1 MSRGGSIKLKLGLVV
16 VGSVL
21 VAAVLATLGAGSVP
35 AWLSIP
41 VTVALAL
48 GVSQL
53 LAAGM
58 TSPLRAMTE
67 AAGRMAAGD
76 YTARVGSTATDEV
89 GRLAR
94 AFDAMA
100 GDLATLDRQRRD
112 LVASVSH
119 ELRTPL
125 TALVAVL
132 ENLAD
137 GVVDPDPRTVRGALR
152 QAERLSDLVTD
163 LLDLS
168 RVDAG
173 VAPLRRETLAWRP
186 LLDEAVAGAGTAS
199 LAASRGVRFDVVVEP
214 PDLTAH
220 VDPRRLHQLLTN
232 LLDNAARHSPAGGA
246 VRVHATARPG
256 GVRLEVSD
264 RGPGIAAQD
273 RDRVFERF
281 GTVAGDATGG
291 TGLGLAIARW
301 VTDLHGGRIA
311 VVDPEPGGSVGSGP
325 SGPPDPVGARF
336 RVDLPTDLPAP
347 RRPVERTSVMPAPTP
362 SAPVPHPPAP
372 RPPGPVAGAPVVGAP
387 APAVPGGGPGGG
399 SGGSVADEV
408 FGELWRDRGVP
419 GRSGVLLAG
428 LGVGLLAAVS
438 MPLAAVGIG
447 ATLVL
452 LASGL
457 LVLRVAPPGRDA
469 FRWGCALLCVGFAL
483 VLVVR
488 DALWVGTLGL
498 LVAVVLVTAACVDAR
513 SVRGLLLGVVAWPL
527 AGLRGLP
534 WLGRCVRTLS
544 GAGQGLALAR
554 TAVLSLA
561 GVLVFGLLFASADA
575 VFSSWFDALVPDLGG
590 NLVLRIF
597 TGVAVAGIVLAAA
610 YLGLNPPRVEP
621 VGPAHRRPVARRWEW
636 LAPVLL
642 VDAVFLAFLAAQA
655 AAVLGGHDFVQRTT
669 GLTYAEYVHQGFAQL
684 TVATALTLVV
694 VALAARKAPLLD
706 RADRTWLRA
715 STGALCVLTLVVV
728 ASALQRMS
736 LYTDAYG
743 LTRLRLVVVVFEVWL
758 GLVVLGVLVAGLR
771 LRGAWLPRAAVLT
784 GAALL
789 LGLAVANPDAVVART
804 NLDRYDATG
813 KVDDRYLLGLS
824 DDAVP
829 VLLDRRPEL
838 LRCDA
843 DAGARWEDDAA
854 DVSVWS
860 AWNLGRA
867 RADLARLDLDSRA
880 VGACPVGSTSIP

>member
-1 MSRGGSIKLKLGLVV
+1 MSRVGSLKLKLGLVV

-21 VAAVLATLGAGSVP
+21 AAAVLATLGAGSVP

-41 VTVALAL
+41 VTVGLAL

-53 LAAGM
+53 LARGM
-58 TSPLRAMTE
+58 TAPLRQMTD

-76 YTARVGSTATDEV
+76 YAVRVGSTAPDEV

-100 GDLATLDRQRRD
+100 RDLATLDRSRRD

-137 GVVDPDPRTVRGALR
+137 GVVEPDPTTVRSALR

-173 VAPLRRETLAWRP
+173 VAPLRPETVSWRA

-199 LAASRGVRFDVVVEP
+199 LADSRRVSFDVVVEP
-214 PDLTAH
+214 ADLVAR
-220 VDPRRLHQLLTN
+220 VDPRRVHQLLTN
-232 LLDNAARHSPAGGA
+232 LLDNAARHSPAGGV

-256 GVRLEVSD
+256 GVRLEVTD
-264 RGPGIAAQD
+264 QGPGIDAAD

-281 GTVAGDATGG
+281 GTAAGDDTGG

-311 VVDPEPGGSVGSGP
+311 VVDPVDASRSSP
-325 SGPPDPVGARF
+325 SRPTGARF
-336 RVDLPTDLPAP
+336 RVDLPTEP
-347 RRPVERTSVMPAPTP
+347 RPPHRPVERTPAVTSPPPHPALPNPVPRT
-362 SAPVPHPPAP
+362 SAPS
-372 RPPGPVAGAPVVGAP
+372 GPSVAGPPTPVVGR
-387 APAVPGGGPGGG
+387 PGGGN
-399 SGGSVADEV
+399 VADEV
-408 FGELWRDRGVP
+408 FGELWRDRGVR
-419 GRSGVLLAG
+419 GRADVLLAG
-428 LGVGLLAAVS
+428 LAIGLLAAVAL
-438 MPLAAVGIG
+438 PFAAVGLG

-452 LASGL
+452 VAAGV
-457 LVLRVAPPGRDA
+457 LVLRLSPPGRDR
-469 FRWGCALLCVGFAL
+469 FRWACALLCVGFAL
-483 VLVVR
+483 VLTVR
-488 DALWVGTLGL
+488 DALWIGTLGL
-498 LVAVVLVTAACVDAR
+498 LVSVVLVTAACVDAR
-513 SVRGLLLGVVAWPL
+513 SARGLLLGLVAWPL

-534 WLGRCVRTLS
+534 WLGRCVRALS
-544 GAGQGLALAR
+544 GDGQGLALAR

-575 VFSSWFDALVPDLGG
+575 VFSSWFDAVVPDLGAG
-590 NLVLRIF
+590 LVLRIF
-597 TGVAVAGIVLAAA
+597 TGVAVGGIVLAAA
-610 YLGLNPPRVEP
+610 YLALNPPRVEP
-621 VGPAHRRPVARRWEW
+621 VGPLRRRPVARRWEW

-642 VDAVFLAFLAAQA
+642 VDLVFLCFLAAQA

-715 STGALCVLTLVVV
+715 STGVLCVLTLVVV

-758 GLVVLGVLVAGLR
+758 GLVVLGVVVAGLS
-771 LRGAWLPRAAVLT
+771 LRGGWLPRAAVLT

-804 NLDRYDATG
+804 NLDRFEATG

-824 DDAVP
+824 DDAAG

-838 LRCDA
+838 LRCVPGRGYVGESGAGDPGSSG
-843 DAGARWEDDAA
+843 DAGDED
-854 DVSVWS
+854 VWS
-860 AWNLGRA
+860 AWNLGRE
-867 RADLARLDLDSRA
+867 RADLARLELDSRG
-880 VGACPVGSTSIP
+880 VGACPVGTASIP